1 MLPELVKHILFEQ
14 YSSIPVEVPQILICE
29 TISNTVFVLDSRF
42 THNDHYFHAALQEAI
57 DAFNN
62 VLRDFGYH
70 ENLKKRCKKSSHAA
84 ETKTST
90 LQTLKKIRQLL
101 TLSFELVFNTSTG
114 FRHYNP
120 LVFKLVF
127 NTSLL
132 HNPLLFTVSTGLF
145 VT

>member
-14 YSSIPVEVPQILICE
+14 YSSNPVEVPQILICE

-70 ENLKKRCKKSSHAA
+70 EKLEKKM
-84 ETKTST
+84 
-90 LQTLKKIRQLL
+90 QKIIPCSRNKNIHP
-101 TLSFELVFNTSTG
+101 TNFEKDSPTTHIFI
-114 FRHYNP
+114 
-120 LVFKLVF
+120 
-127 NTSLL
+127 
-132 HNPLLFTVSTGLF
+132 
-145 VT
+145 